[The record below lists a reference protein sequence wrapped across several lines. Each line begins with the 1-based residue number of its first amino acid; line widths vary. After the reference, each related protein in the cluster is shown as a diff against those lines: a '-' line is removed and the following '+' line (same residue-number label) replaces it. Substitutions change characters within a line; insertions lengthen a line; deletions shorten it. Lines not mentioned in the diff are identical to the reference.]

1 MANIMEML
9 RGGADIAGAATSGDW
24 SGAASA
30 LGRQA
35 IGRVEVRSQV
45 LPTIVVDPFAPAA
58 DAPAPAGDGMAAA
71 LMSFVKPEVVILDPQ
86 GGLVAALAPYGP
98 PQRNYFPW
106 IVGGAVAAVIGV
118 VASIAW
124 AARKIGR

>member
-1 MANIMEML
+1 MADLIEFL
-9 RGGADIAGAATSGDW
+9 DAGADIAGAATAGDW
-24 SGAASA
+24 SGAVST

-35 IGRVEVRSQV
+35 IGKIEVRSQV
-45 LPTIVVDPFAPAA
+45 LPTITVDPFAPATGV
-58 DAPAPAGDGMAAA
+58 PAPAEDGMTAA
-71 LMSFVKPEVVILDPQ
+71 LMAFVKPEVVILDPQ